1 MSGHGLGWFAVDW
14 RQMWEKKQQRTGG
27 VIWVSLTWGETSQS
41 KQRGPL
47 SEASRDP
54 HPSHV
59 SSLWRLPTAKK
70 TVILG
75 VIQRTCGSRLGLY
88 LDSLFFF
95 IKTLLH
101 LHEGNHLKKL

>member
-54 HPSHV
+54 RPSHV

-70 TVILG
+70 REYWV
-75 VIQRTCGSRLGLY
+75 LY
-88 LDSLFFF
+88 RGRVGQGWDY
-95 IKTLLH
+95 I
-101 LHEGNHLKKL
+101 